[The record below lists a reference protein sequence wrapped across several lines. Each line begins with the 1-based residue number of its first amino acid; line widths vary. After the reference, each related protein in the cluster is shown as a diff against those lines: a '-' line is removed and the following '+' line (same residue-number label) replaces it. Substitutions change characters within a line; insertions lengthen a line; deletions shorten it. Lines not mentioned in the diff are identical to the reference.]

1 MDAYLGMLASLA
13 SSVHCNTDS
22 LYQPE
27 AFAIAS
33 NLSLLTMYIPTRW
46 RWWTARERRTARG
59 NRKRRRGRERK
70 KNREGG
76 SRRRERMKYVLSSVK
91 TDLV

>member
-33 NLSLLTMYIPTRW
+33 NLSLLTIYPPGGGGGPQERGGPQEATGRGG
-46 RWWTARERRTARG
+46 EEEKGRRTEKEGAEEERG
-59 NRKRRRGRERK
+59 
-70 KNREGG
+70 
-76 SRRRERMKYVLSSVK
+76 
-91 TDLV
+91 